1 YVVDVS
7 LDLDFSEAAKTDD
20 LSKTIDYVRV
30 SEIAHEQMAIRA
42 KLIETVCHRIH
53 HSLKVE
59 FPQAEKILVRVTK
72 LSAPIIGQVE
82 SVSVEVS
89 D

>member
-1 YVVDVS
+1 MSNIKLNNIRIHANHGCWPEEEIIGGDYVVDVS

-42 KLIETVCHRIH
+42 
-53 HSLKVE
+53 
-59 FPQAEKILVRVTK
+59 
-72 LSAPIIGQVE
+72 
-82 SVSVEVS
+82 
-89 D
+89 